1 VKGNN
6 SKMELL
12 EIFTGALTLAMG
24 AIIFFIR
31 RILETIDDGQRRIL
45 KIEIEL
51 ARMKQSESDL
61 HDRLDR
67 IEEKLDQLLSK
78 K

>member
-1 VKGNN
+1 MDVV
-6 SKMELL
+6 
-12 EIFTGALTLAMG
+12 EILMGALAIGMG
-24 AIIFFIR
+24 AIIFFIK
-31 RILETIDDGQRRIL
+31 RILSTIDDGQRRIL
-45 KIEIEL
+45 LIELEL

-67 IEEKLDQLLSK
+67 IEEKLDKLLDK

>member
-1 VKGNN
+1 
-6 SKMELL
+6 MEVV
-12 EIFTGALTLAMG
+12 EILTGALALGMG
-24 AIIFFIR
+24 AIIFFIK
-31 RILETIDDGQRRIL
+31 RILGTIDEGQRRIL

-67 IEEKLDQLLSK
+67 IEEKLDKLLEK

>member
-1 VKGNN
+1 VTTRPLVKGNN

-31 RILETIDDGQRRIL
+31 RILETIDDGQRRI
-45 KIEIEL
+45 
-51 ARMKQSESDL
+51 DL